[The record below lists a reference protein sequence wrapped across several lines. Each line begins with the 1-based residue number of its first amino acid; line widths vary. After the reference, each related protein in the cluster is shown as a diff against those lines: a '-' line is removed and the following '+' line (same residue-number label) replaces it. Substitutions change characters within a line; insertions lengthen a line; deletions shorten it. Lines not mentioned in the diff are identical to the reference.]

1 MNAIGKAEFILDGIY
16 LISLI
21 RKKYMSLPTNS
32 VKTVDLTLEVSQ
44 KTPTFPG
51 SPHPL
56 FIPWTSIGK
65 DGYNLEMLFLSSH
78 TGTHVDAP
86 NHFVMGGQK
95 IHQVDPSRFLQDAVM
110 IRIKCAPNHAITKS
124 EIISYEKRFGRIERG
139 ETVVF
144 ATGWNERPGRPGFF
158 EKNPG
163 LSRSAAKYLASKKIN
178 LVGIDSPSIDVGSDS
193 NFPAHH
199 ILLKEDVFVLEN
211 LCNLSKIGKRRFR
224 LAAFPLKLRN
234 STGSPV
240 RAVAF

>member
-1 MNAIGKAEFILDGIY
+1 MNAIGKVEFILDGIY

-21 RKKYMSLPTNS
+21 RKKYMLLPTNS
-32 VKTVDLTLEVSQ
+32 TKVIDLTLEISQ

-51 SPHPL
+51 SPQPL
-56 FIPWTSIGK
+56 FIPWANIGK

-86 NHFVMGGQK
+86 VHFVRGGQK
-95 IHQVDPSRFLQDAVM
+95 IHQVDLGRFVRDAILVK
-110 IRIKCAPNHAITKS
+110 IKCAPNHAITKS
-124 EIISYEKRFGRIERG
+124 EIISHEKRFGRIESG
-139 ETVVF
+139 DTVVL
-144 ATGWNERPGRPGFF
+144 ATGWNDRLSRHDFF

-163 LSRSAAKYLASKKIN
+163 LSRSAARYLASRKIN
-178 LVGIDSPSIDVGSDS
+178 LIGIDSPSIDIGSDS

-199 ILLKEDVFVLEN
+199 ILLESGIFVLEN

-224 LAAFPLKLRN
+224 LAAFPLKLHN